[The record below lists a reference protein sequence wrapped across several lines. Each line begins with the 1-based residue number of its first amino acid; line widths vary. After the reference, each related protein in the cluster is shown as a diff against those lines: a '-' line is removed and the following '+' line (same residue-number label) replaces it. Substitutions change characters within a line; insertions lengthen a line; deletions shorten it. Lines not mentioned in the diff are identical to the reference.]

1 MAVETRHPRAEQI
14 PEFITLQ
21 QKQSIIFPSLEPH
34 PDVTPDQVTQALS
47 SLSFDKLDSL
57 NTFLKMFSAVPLQTL
72 RDFKRKN
79 DENPLKDIYTLM
91 EKRTGQLKNETLTFW
106 RQVEPLYNP
115 KKEIGITTEE
125 KQLFAEACIASLA
138 IDSDENIRNAAL
150 AVLYRV
156 EPDLLPSKKT
166 TLGTKGRKQVFSDT
180 LLDRVF
186 SLVPPKRF
194 AKLALGTAVLL
205 DLPACDS
212 LIPARK
218 ISDTPER
225 PAISTPIET
234 NPIPGSLTKK
244 PTLLP
249 TETRIPLT
257 KTVTPP
263 PTKTEIP
270 TVIPTET
277 ELAAS
282 WKDQFFIP
290 IEKEQ
295 ELRDK
300 GAIIL
305 RDLPVEQW
313 KDLKIT
319 GPGQAYAMCNLTGM
333 KNIIPKTSY
342 LTQIKID
349 RMHYGEAVCFVRSS
363 TEQQIRDGYKKVD
376 TLANSERIQ
385 HLTNDFMRLSK
396 AMYSQIP
403 EGVYYL
409 DTYLALMLWY
419 DPENIDHL
427 NWLLLGVSDEDYS
440 LTTYIKTI
448 PIH

>member
-1 MAVETRHPRAEQI
+1 MSIETIHPRAEQV

-21 QKQSIIFPSLEPH
+21 QKRSIIFPSLESH
-34 PDVTPDQVTQALS
+34 PDVTPDHVTHALS
-47 SLSFDKLDSL
+47 LLSFDKPNSIKS
-57 NTFLKMFSAVPLQTL
+57 FLKMFSAVPLQTL
-72 RDFKRKN
+72 RDFNQKS
-79 DENPLKDIYTLM
+79 DENPLKYIYGLM
-91 EKRTGQLKNETLTFW
+91 EKRTERLKNETLTLW

-115 KKEIGITTEE
+115 QKEIGITSEE
-125 KQLFAEACIASLA
+125 KKLFAEACIASLV
-138 IDSDENIRNAAL
+138 IDSDESVRNAAL

-156 EPDLLPSKKT
+156 ESDLLPGEKT
-166 TLGTKGRKQVFSDT
+166 KLGTKGRKQVFSDT

-194 AKLALGTAVLL
+194 AKFALGTTVILG
-205 DLPACDS
+205 LPACDS

-218 ISDTPER
+218 ISDTLER
-225 PAISTPIET
+225 PAISTPVET
-234 NPIPGSLTKK
+234 NPIPYSPTKT

-263 PTKTEIP
+263 PTKMEIP
-270 TVIPTET
+270 TAIPTKT
-277 ELAAS
+277 ELATS
-282 WKDQFFIP
+282 WIEEFFIP
-290 IEKEQ
+290 VEKEQ

-305 RDLPVEQW
+305 RDLPVDQW

-385 HLTNDFMRLSK
+385 NLTDNFMRLSK

-403 EGVYYL
+403 DGVYYL

-427 NWLLLGVSDEDYS
+427 NWLLLGVSDEDNS